1 MILRNKEY
9 IKIKKEGDP
18 MVANKK
24 EFIRKFLPDKIE
36 DVSFAQIDMDIT
48 DLAIADVLRNINTT
62 YPKNSRIRNAI
73 IGGRVAV
80 GVLCKTELIYPLS
93 GIFLIVSNGETPI
106 NIVSKNYIVISISEE
121 RIVNDDEIK
130 LVLDDITRYIIKEFK
145 FTIPKFKDF
154 YVKFVYDPYEEE
166 AEFDGL
172 ESLDRIYRKLMG
184 RE

>member
-93 GIFLIVSNGETPI
+93 GIFLIVSNG
-106 NIVSKNYIVISISEE
+106 
-121 RIVNDDEIK
+121 
-130 LVLDDITRYIIKEFK
+130 
-145 FTIPKFKDF
+145 
-154 YVKFVYDPYEEE
+154 
-166 AEFDGL
+166 
-172 ESLDRIYRKLMG
+172 
-184 RE
+184 

>member
-1 MILRNKEY
+1 
-9 IKIKKEGDP
+9 
-18 MVANKK
+18 MVTNKK
-24 EFIRKFLPDKIE
+24 EFIRKFLPEKIE
-36 DVSFAQIDMDIT
+36 DISFAQIDMDIT

-80 GVLCKTELIYPLS
+80 GVLCKTELLDPLL
-93 GIFLIVSNGETPI
+93 GVLLIVTNGENPI
-106 NIVSKNYIVISISEE
+106 NIVSKNYIVISVSEE
-121 RIVNDDEIK
+121 RIINNDEIK
-130 LVLDDITRYIIKEFK
+130 IVLDDITRYIIKEFK
-145 FTIPKFKDF
+145 FSIPKFKEF

-166 AEFDGL
+166 SEFDGL